1 MALTIY
7 GSPRSRTIRVLWMAA
22 ELGLEYEHVP
32 LEAAD
37 PALKSPAFLKLN
49 PAGAVPTI
57 VDDGFALAESTALN
71 LYLAKTYG
79 CGGLYPPTAHAEA
92 GVWRWSLW
100 AQAHL
105 EPWLQR
111 DASTAELRAQAGE
124 SMAQLALASLQVLD
138 AALTGR
144 EWLVGDDFTVAD
156 LNVAGV
162 LSPSRTAELDLE
174 PFGAVQRWR
183 SACYQRPAALAARQ
197 GLTAARRS

>member
-1 MALTIY
+1 
-7 GSPRSRTIRVLWMAA
+7 MAA

-32 LEAAD
+32 LEATD
-37 PALKSPAFLKLN
+37 PALKSPDFLKLN

-57 VDDGFALAESTALN
+57 VDDGLALAESAAIN

-79 CGGLYPPTAHAEA
+79 RGDEGLYPPSAHAEA
-92 GVWRWSLW
+92 EVWRWSLW

-111 DASTAELRAQAGE
+111 DAGAAELRARASD
-124 SMAQLALASLQVLD
+124 SMAQLALASLQVLN

-144 EWLVGDDFTVAD
+144 EWLVGDRFTVAD

-162 LSPSRTAELDLE
+162 LSPSRTADLDLA

-183 SACYQRPAALAARQ
+183 SACYQRPAALAV
-197 GLTAARRS
+197 RRNLGR